1 MINNSAS
8 LFHKY
13 IKFTPTFRYI
23 KKELFNNKIIIDH
36 IAHRSFNYNHLIQHY
51 QNRLYTLKN
60 DVYKFPHIN
69 VNATW
74 MKSDCCR
81 VFISQYEGKE
91 KFVINNF
98 EDYQR
103 IKNENDYVAWT
114 LLHGNDI
121 NHVALEVK
129 DIHEIIERVK
139 KDGTIQLNNE
149 DNPIKVSK
157 DGNLL
162 QANTIADK
170 IYYKF
175 NDGEGRL
182 VPYTFVEFVERR
194 NKRDGFESENARE
207 IFKSTN
213 V

>member
-1 MINNSAS
+1 MNNSAS
-8 LFHKY
+8 FFHKY
-13 IKFTPTFRYI
+13 VKFTPTFRYI
-23 KKELFNNKIIIDH
+23 KRELFNNRILIDH
-36 IAHRSFNYNHLIQHY
+36 IAHRSVNYQHPIDFY
-51 QNRLYTLKN
+51 NTRLYTLKN
-60 DVYKFPHIN
+60 DIYNFPHMN
-69 VNATW
+69 VKATW
-74 MKSDCCR
+74 MKSNCCR

-91 KFVINNF
+91 NFKINNF
-98 EDYQR
+98 EDYKR

-121 NHVALEVK
+121 NHVALEVR
-129 DIHEIIERVK
+129 DIHDIIEKIKR
-139 KDGTIQLNNE
+139 DGTIQLNNE
-149 DNPIKVSK
+149 NNPIKVSK

-162 QANTIADK
+162 QASTIADK

-175 NDGEGRL
+175 PDGEGHL

-194 NKRDGFESENARE
+194 NKREGFESENAKE